1 MRIAIEAKAVVTD
14 MRRGVACLSH
24 RADSEH
30 RQHILLGLTLDI
42 SEQRIE
48 ALSDDGASAL
58 DLELVAEAT
67 HVVGETSELFL
78 IGSLVDTVDEGR
90 LTATPQAKGRADI
103 LASRLGYTLGD
114 RAVRQ
119 QHEFLNELVSGL
131 TLLDI
136 YREGLALFVQLEADF
151 GAVKGDTPD
160 LEATCT
166 ELLREAM
173 ERQDSLCMVALPRLD
188 DLLRLLIGEAALA
201 TDDGA
206 GDTCRAELRVFVQR
220 EDTAVGILI
229 LVGAERAEEV
239 AQALGEHRYRTVHEV
254 DTGSTLVGLIIDET
268 TRLDIVADVGD
279 MHPDFIA
286 PFRKRAEGEGVV
298 EVLRITRVDG
308 AGQHPTEVL
317 TLCELL
323 FGDLGR
329 ECFGSLLYGL
339 GIAIGEAE
347 LSEDGMH
354 LRRVIAGLTE
364 DIDDFPAR
372 VLALAIPVG
381 DAYDDL
387 IMARRTHGLI
397 LGDEDILA

>member
-1 MRIAIEAKAVVTD
+1 MVT
-14 MRRGVACLSH
+14 
-24 RADSEH
+24 
-30 RQHILLGLTLDI
+30 
-42 SEQRIE
+42 
-48 ALSDDGASAL
+48 
-58 DLELVAEAT
+58 
-67 HVVGETSELFL
+67 
-78 IGSLVDTVDEGR
+78 
-90 LTATPQAKGRADI
+90 
-103 LASRLGYTLGD
+103 
-114 RAVRQ
+114 
-119 QHEFLNELVSGL
+119 
-131 TLLDI
+131 
-136 YREGLALFVQLEADF
+136 
-151 GAVKGDTPD
+151 
-160 LEATCT
+160 
-166 ELLREAM
+166 
-173 ERQDSLCMVALPRLD
+173 LPRLD

-229 LVGAERAEEV
+229 LVRAERAEEV
-239 AQALGEHRYRTVHEV
+239 AQALREHRYRAVHEV
-254 DTGSTLVGLIIDET
+254 DTGGTLVGLIINDT

-298 EVLRITRVDG
+298 EVLRITWVDG

-323 FGDLGR
+323 FGNLGR

-347 LSEDGMH
+347 LSEDGVH
-354 LRRVIAGLTE
+354 LRRVIASLTE

-372 VLALAIPVG
+372 VLALAIPVS
-381 DAYDDL
+381 DTHDDL
-387 IMARRTHGLI
+387 IMARRTHSLI